1 MSGDVIQEIRDLT
14 PHARLMILAKLL
26 ETADDD
32 LEIVIDEIARGER
45 DATDIAPL
53 INALINL
60 PLKIQAKIA
69 KRLISWDL
77 GLANEQQ

>member
-1 MSGDVIQEIRDLT
+1 MSSDMIHEIRDLT

-32 LEIVIDEIARGER
+32 IEIVIDEIARGER
-45 DATDIAPL
+45 DAADIAPL

-77 GLANEQQ
+77 GLANEQR

>member
-1 MSGDVIQEIRDLT
+1 MSSDVIHEIRDLT

-26 ETADDD
+26 ETAGDD

-77 GLANEQQ
+77 GLVNEQQ

>member
-1 MSGDVIQEIRDLT
+1 MSSDMMQEIRDLT

-32 LEIVIDEIARGER
+32 IEIVIDEIARGER
-45 DATDIAPL
+45 DAADIAPL
-53 INALINL
+53 LNALINL

>member
-1 MSGDVIQEIRDLT
+1 MSSDMMKEIRDLT

-32 LEIVIDEIARGER
+32 IEIVIDEIARGER
-45 DATDIAPL
+45 DAADIAPL
-53 INALINL
+53 LNALINL